1 MRVEP
6 IRNRTDYVHLSP
18 EFRRVVLKP
27 TNNEQIVETTN
38 EFEDS
43 RVKLFM
49 VCKFTNWKATASD
62 RDHCK
67 QRMHFSRFWI
77 N

>member
-6 IRNRTDYVHLSP
+6 IANRTDYVQLSR
-18 EFRRVVLKP
+18 EFKRVVLKT
-27 TNNEQIVETTN
+27 TNNDHVVETTN

-43 RVKLFM
+43 SIKLFM

-67 QRMHFSRFWI
+67 LKHIFVYF
-77 N
+77 

>member
-6 IRNRTDYVHLSP
+6 IRNRSDYVQLSR
-18 EFRRVVLKP
+18 EFKRVVLKT
-27 TNNEQIVETTN
+27 TNNEHVVETTN

-43 RVKLFM
+43 SIKLFM

-67 QRMHFSRFWI
+67 LCHNFWLHFQ
-77 N
+77 

>member
-6 IRNRTDYVHLSP
+6 IRNRSDYVQLSR
-18 EFRRVVLKP
+18 EFKRVILKT
-27 TNNEQIVETTN
+27 TNNEHVVETTN

-43 RVKLFM
+43 SIKLFM

-67 QRMHFSRFWI
+67 LLRNFWL
-77 N
+77 NFQ

>member
-6 IRNRTDYVHLSP
+6 IRNRSDYVQLSR
-18 EFRRVVLKP
+18 EFKRVVLKT
-27 TNNEQIVETTN
+27 TNNEHVVETTN

-43 RVKLFM
+43 SIKLFM

-67 QRMHFSRFWI
+67 LYIFG
-77 N
+77 